1 MTTKIILI
9 PVISLFLAMGN
20 QATAQ
25 TSNSRQPLEREP
37 QTAEDIN
44 KLAPEDTYSLP
55 WGQITE
61 TNILWK
67 KRVWREIDINEAGN
81 EAFQHKPDA
90 PDFANMLMG
99 AIGSGT
105 IKAYDAE
112 DGGRFSKEFSSAQ
125 FTELMTGGNSP
136 ANNFSPEKVIKYRF
150 KEDWLFLEKEHKMVV
165 RIIGIAPV
173 MKVTNPDGTSSEQEV
188 FWLYY
193 PNIRNFLAQHP
204 ANTGDAIKK
213 LNWDELFESRNFKS
227 KIVKVSETNRP
238 WVNDKNITP
247 SGK

>member
-1 MTTKIILI
+1 M
-9 PVISLFLAMGN
+9 FLAKGN
-20 QATAQ
+20 QAYAQ
-25 TSNSRQPLEREP
+25 TSNIPLPDGVP
-37 QTAEDIN
+37 QTSEDIN
-44 KLAPEDTYSLP
+44 KLVPQDTYALP
-55 WGQITE
+55 WGQIME
-61 TNILWK
+61 NNILWK
-67 KRVWREIDINEAGN
+67 KRVWWEIDIKEAGN
-81 EAFQHKPDA
+81 EAFQHKRDA

-125 FTELMTGGNSP
+125 FTELMTSGKNP

-165 RIIGIAPV
+165 RIVGIAPV

-204 ANTGDAIKK
+204 ANTGDAIRK

-238 WVNDKNITP
+238 WLNDKNITP